1 VDPAPGNA
9 YVQRVKLFGL
19 TGNIGAGKSTVARLL
34 VRHGVPVIDADQVAR
49 EVVQPGQPALSEIA
63 ARFGPGVLQADGALD
78 RKALGALVF
87 ADADERKA
95 LNAIVHPRIAQAA
108 AGRIAALA
116 DAGHAAAVYEAAL
129 IVENGLDRGLDGLI
143 VVTAPEELQLARLRL
158 RDGLTDAEAR
168 ARLASQLPA
177 AEKVKRATFV
187 IENHGSEAE
196 LDAQV
201 ARLLESIRDATVK
214 KG

>member
-1 VDPAPGNA
+1 V
-9 YVQRVKLFGL
+9 RLFGL

-49 EVVQPGQPALSEIA
+49 DVVQSGQPALGEIA
-63 ARFGPGVLQADGALD
+63 ARFGPGVLQADGSLD

-87 ADADERKA
+87 SDANERKA
-95 LNAIVHPRIAQAA
+95 LNAIIHPRISQAA
-108 AGRIAALA
+108 AVRIAALA
-116 DAGHAAAVYEAAL
+116 AAGHAVAVYEAAL

-143 VVTAPEELQLARLRL
+143 VVIAKEELQLVRLRL
-158 RDGLTDAEAR
+158 RDGLTEAEAL
-168 ARLASQLPA
+168 ARLAAQLPA

-187 IENHGSEAE
+187 IENHGSEAD

-201 ARLLESIRDATVK
+201 AKLLDSMRDETVK

>member
-1 VDPAPGNA
+1 VDPAPSNA
-9 YVQRVKLFGL
+9 YVHRVKLFGL

-34 VRHGVPVIDADQVAR
+34 VGHGVPVIDADQVAR

-87 ADADERKA
+87 ADANERKA
-95 LNAIVHPRIAQAA
+95 LNAIIHPRIAQAA

-143 VVTAPEELQLARLRL
+143 VVTAPEALQLARLRL

-187 IENHGSEAE
+187 IENHGSEAD

>member
-1 VDPAPGNA
+1 V
-9 YVQRVKLFGL
+9 RLFGL

-49 EVVQPGQPALSEIA
+49 DVVQSGQPALGEIA
-63 ARFGPGVLQADGALD
+63 ARFGPGVLQADGSLD

-87 ADADERKA
+87 SDANERKA
-95 LNAIVHPRIAQAA
+95 LNAIIHPRISHAA
-108 AGRIAALA
+108 AVRIAALA
-116 DAGHAAAVYEAAL
+116 AAGHAVAVYEAAL

-143 VVTAPEELQLARLRL
+143 VVIAKEELQLVRLRL
-158 RDGLTDAEAR
+158 RDGLTEAEAL
-168 ARLASQLPA
+168 ARLAAQLPA

-187 IENHGSEAE
+187 IENHGSEAD

-201 ARLLESIRDATVK
+201 AKLLDSMRDETVK

>member
-1 VDPAPGNA
+1 V
-9 YVQRVKLFGL
+9 RLFGL

-49 EVVQPGQPALSEIA
+49 DVVQSGQPALGEIA
-63 ARFGPGVLQADGALD
+63 ARFGPGVLQADGSLD

-87 ADADERKA
+87 SDANERKA
-95 LNAIVHPRIAQAA
+95 LNAIIHPRISQAA
-108 AGRIAALA
+108 AVRIAALA
-116 DAGHAAAVYEAAL
+116 AAGHAVAVYEAAL

-143 VVTAPEELQLARLRL
+143 VVTAKEELQLVRLRL
-158 RDGLTDAEAR
+158 RDGLTEAEAL
-168 ARLASQLPA
+168 ARLAAQLPA

-187 IENHGSEAE
+187 IENHGSEAD

-201 ARLLESIRDATVK
+201 AKLLDSMRDETVK

>member
-1 VDPAPGNA
+1 M
-9 YVQRVKLFGL
+9 RLFGL

-49 EVVQPGQPALSEIA
+49 DVVQSGQPALGEIA
-63 ARFGPGVLQADGALD
+63 ARFGPGVLQADGSLD

-87 ADADERKA
+87 SDANERKA
-95 LNAIVHPRIAQAA
+95 LNAIIHPRISQAA
-108 AGRIAALA
+108 AVRIAALA
-116 DAGHAAAVYEAAL
+116 AAGHAVAVYEAAL

-143 VVTAPEELQLARLRL
+143 VVIAKEELQLVRLRL
-158 RDGLTDAEAR
+158 RDGLTEAEAL
-168 ARLASQLPA
+168 ARLAAQLPA

-187 IENHGSEAE
+187 IENHGSEAD

-201 ARLLESIRDATVK
+201 AKLLDSMRDETVK